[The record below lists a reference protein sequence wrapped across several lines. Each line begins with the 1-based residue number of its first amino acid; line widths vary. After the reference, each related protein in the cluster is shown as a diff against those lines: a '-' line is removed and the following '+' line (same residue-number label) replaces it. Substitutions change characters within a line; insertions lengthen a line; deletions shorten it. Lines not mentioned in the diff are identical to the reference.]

1 MKDKDASAGPAGSV
15 VSQVPESISRAVLGT
30 IAEATTHYP
39 SAVPLPNP
47 ADAGLFRQ
55 VMGLLAQEGLVN
67 IAGDS
72 TALTTQGYEAVQQAG
87 RTDHRLPEFLRS
99 GALAEEPAAGSLLLL
114 TILQAHFQLQSRRT
128 GKNYR

>member
-1 MKDKDASAGPAGSV
+1 MTDKDASARHASAV
-15 VSQVPESISRAVLGT
+15 VSQISESTSRAVLGT

-47 ADAGLFRQ
+47 ADSDLFGQ
-55 VMGLLAQEGLVN
+55 VMGLLAQEGLVHM
-67 IAGDS
+67 ADDS
-72 TALTTQGYEAVQQAG
+72 AALTTRGYEAVQQAG

-99 GALAEEPAAGSLLLL
+99 GALAEEPAASSSLLL

-128 GKNYR
+128 GKG